1 MAPRILRRDSSSIV
15 RHSIKR
21 TKEKER
27 SMNFSRAVHAIFKG
41 REAKIKVT
49 SGLATFISF
58 HVYIL
63 LTCTSGTQ
71 PWLTTDWKFISSLPP
86 FYSSAFRFLFFL
98 SLSLFLSFFLPPLLS
113 SPRVRVGIGCLTR
126 IREID
131 RIGGTARLCLQH
143 SKQGE
148 ETIQIAASS
157 GSEYLLGPLRKN
169 GRGMGEREGNT
180 LVSRVNSSLHLS
192 RSIRVDREIK
202 RRKGRKG
209 GRARGCWGPGCGGRE
224 EGRRSEEV
232 ERSAF
237 MPSGSKF
244 APSRRGSGRFLLHLA
259 LNLRI

>member
-1 MAPRILRRDSSSIV
+1 M
-15 RHSIKR
+15 
-21 TKEKER
+21 
-27 SMNFSRAVHAIFKG
+27 
-41 REAKIKVT
+41 
-49 SGLATFISF
+49 
-58 HVYIL
+58 
-63 LTCTSGTQ
+63 
-71 PWLTTDWKFISSLPP
+71 
-86 FYSSAFRFLFFL
+86 
-98 SLSLFLSFFLPPLLS
+98 
-113 SPRVRVGIGCLTR
+113 TR

-209 GRARGCWGPGCGGRE
+209 GRARGCWGPGCGRRGE